1 MWQVE
6 SETADS
12 EFKLNNAT
20 QRLHRLEK
28 DVALLK
34 EKAHNT
40 TSTAEKTEK
49 DMDDINKVAEQVKKV
64 RALVHTFFFWF
75 VWMKS
80 IQCIDNFLGAVKLSS
95 ALPYACS

>member
-1 MWQVE
+1 MLFLMRNLVCFLWQVE
-6 SETADS
+6 SETAHS

-40 TSTAEKTEK
+40 TSTADKTEK
-49 DMDDINKVAEQVKKV
+49 DVEDINKVAEQVKKV
-64 RALVHTFFFWF
+64 GTLLQTSFSWF
-75 VWMKS
+75 
-80 IQCIDNFLGAVKLSS
+80 I
-95 ALPYACS
+95 CS